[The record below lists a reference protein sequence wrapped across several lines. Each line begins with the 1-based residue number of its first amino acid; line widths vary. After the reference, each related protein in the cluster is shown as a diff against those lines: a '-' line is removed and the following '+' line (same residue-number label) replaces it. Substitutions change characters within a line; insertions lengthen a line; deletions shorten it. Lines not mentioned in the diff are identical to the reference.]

1 MSPLLTSFD
10 LILFATC
17 LLAPLSQNAFA
28 APLET
33 LNKAVDNSDTG
44 AVSGDDPINLDQT
57 IHDEQLAKKNDSLV
71 PTPAKGSPVD
81 APVAP
86 ASTSMTTTT
95 AATAATTTTAATA
108 ATTTTT
114 TTLTEAMTSSNGTI
128 PSGYGTDILQNR
140 GMIARM
146 TYVLVG
152 FSILILVYFVVK
164 AVRLRRVK
172 SRSRKYGV
180 LTENLDSPL
189 GIDDDSDEEVEVF
202 EVNGSNMRGGRNV
215 KGGNTAADRLL
226 P

>member
-33 LNKAVDNSDTG
+33 LEKAVDNSDTG
-44 AVSGDDPINLDQT
+44 ADAPINLDQT

-86 ASTSMTTTT
+86 ASTSMTATT
-95 AATAATTTTAATA
+95 AATAAS
-108 ATTTTT
+108 TTT